1 MEASST
7 EGSTETTDSSESTS
21 DAAESREN
29 GEATDTSSETEQSD
43 KSEAS
48 EKSEQSQKSEKADKS
63 TKSEK
68 SGESKGGY
76 LQPRKLTVGE
86 IAGCVAAL
94 AFVGSLFLPWYGTSS
109 TNPNSSLGLVG
120 GASASNGDTAT
131 AWETFPILRYIL
143 LAAAIA
149 PFILAWIV
157 MRQHKLEWK
166 PGEITMI
173 VGIAAFV
180 LVLCNGVILGRPG
193 DSVEISLQWGYP
205 IALLACAGMA
215 VSGFLRQSR
224 HADAAKP
231 PGVM

>member
-1 MEASST
+1 MEASSA
-7 EGSTETTDSSESTS
+7 ETDS
-21 DAAESREN
+21 
-29 GEATDTSSETEQSD
+29 GE
-43 KSEAS
+43 
-48 EKSEQSQKSEKADKS
+48 
-63 TKSEK
+63 TKS
-68 SGESKGGY
+68 GGY

-94 AFVGSLFLPWYGTSS
+94 IFAGSLFLPWYGTSS

-120 GASASNGDTAT
+120 GASAHGGDTAT

-157 MRQHKLEWK
+157 MRQHTLEWK
-166 PGEITMI
+166 PGEVTMI
-173 VGIAAFV
+173 IGIGAFV